1 MYQYY
6 FIPHDYGL
14 VVVYHLHS
22 IMVQFFRMSVSYEK
36 IVLFRSVRIVT
47 VFFKRKFPF
56 KFSAIFW

>member
-6 FIPHDYGL
+6 FIAHDYGL
-14 VVVYHLHS
+14 VVVPFTFN
-22 IMVQFFRMSVSYEK
+22 MVQFFRMSGSYEK